1 MGFIKICEKELGIVT
16 QVCYIKIANRQT
28 TLKGV
33 KQMLA
38 EKEMKEARKAI
49 AYDLIEII
57 DQKPEQSTYTSEE
70 IKNLIKVYVATA
82 NQ

>member
-1 MGFIKICEKELGIVT
+1 
-16 QVCYIKIANRQT
+16 
-28 TLKGV
+28 
-33 KQMLA
+33 MLA

-57 DQKPEQSTYTSEE
+57 DQKPEQSIYTSEE
-70 IKNLIKVYVATA
+70 VKKLIKVYVATA

>member
-1 MGFIKICEKELGIVT
+1 MPT
-16 QVCYIKIANRQT
+16 
-28 TLKGV
+28 
-33 KQMLA
+33 
-38 EKEMKEARKAI
+38 EKEMKEARKAM

-70 IKNLIKVYVATA
+70 VKKLIKVYVTTA